1 MMAKSL
7 MMQKPEPA
15 SGKAWCVPPAVL
27 QASLYC
33 RASLAVS
40 SVPAAH
46 HGNIIM
52 AHLYTGKHLNPTAC
66 YSISMEGGSL
76 AHSQVGTPMF
86 VVPTQCQQRP

>member
-1 MMAKSL
+1 MVWLADTSTCLSSSTLKCHTWWTSRSRMSTLCTRPSCRRTLAVMAMSL

-40 SVPAAH
+40 SVPATH
-46 HGNIIM
+46 REYI
-52 AHLYTGKHLNPTAC
+52 
-66 YSISMEGGSL
+66 
-76 AHSQVGTPMF
+76 
-86 VVPTQCQQRP
+86 